1 MRLKLIQLRRRPAM
15 RWPSDAS
22 LDPATRGTAKAG
34 KPHRDLAEKR
44 GYRVAPVVLHVADAA
59 AVWANW
65 ASKGVVPGLR
75 SDNLLLEACQQPLR
89 FGQGQTQIGDVAEV
103 IGAVDLHDV
112 CARSLA
118 LSANLYQSYNPG
130 HAPPHPEQA
139 RKMPRGAYIPNLA
152 TVPFMHQRRATEVAI
167 AVCVLDRMLA
177 LGRPNYVRIA

>member
-44 GYRVAPVVLHVADAA
+44 GYRVAPVVLHPANAA
-59 AVWANW
+59 AACAIR
-65 ASKGVVPGLR
+65 ASNGMVPSLH
-75 SDNLLLEACQQPLR
+75 SDDLLLEACQQPLR

-139 RKMPRGAYIPNLA
+139 RKMPRGAYTPNLA
-152 TVPFMHQRRATEVAI
+152 TVP
-167 AVCVLDRMLA
+167 
-177 LGRPNYVRIA
+177 P